1 MTHEKTEIP
10 GNDISQQIIA
20 ESVRTILH
28 ALGEDPT
35 REGLLKT
42 PDRYA
47 NALLFFTKG
56 YEESL
61 SGKLSLLHGVCLVF
75 IHEVLIFVFCRARQ

>member
-1 MTHEKTEIP
+1 MAHKETDIP

-20 ESVRTILH
+20 ESVRTILQ

-47 NALLFFTKG
+47 SALLFFTKG

-61 SGKLSLLHGVCLVF
+61 TGKLSMLCALF
-75 IHEVLIFVFCRARQ
+75 SPTKF